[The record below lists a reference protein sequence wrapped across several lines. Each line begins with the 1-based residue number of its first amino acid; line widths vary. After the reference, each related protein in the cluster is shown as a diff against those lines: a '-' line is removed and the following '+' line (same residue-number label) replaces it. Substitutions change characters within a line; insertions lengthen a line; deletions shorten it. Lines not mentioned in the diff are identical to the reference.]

1 MNADKVMSEVLDH
14 FCKSGETPGDW
25 WAFSDDEVELCLE
38 HTSSDGSTLWIDL
51 SRDGTIMLLWKSAG
65 SEKPQ
70 VLQFVAKEPPK

>member
-14 FCKSGETPGDW
+14 FCKSGEMPGDW
-25 WAFSDDEVELCLE
+25 WSFLDDEVELCLD
-38 HTSSDGSTLWIDL
+38 HTSNDGSKLWIDL